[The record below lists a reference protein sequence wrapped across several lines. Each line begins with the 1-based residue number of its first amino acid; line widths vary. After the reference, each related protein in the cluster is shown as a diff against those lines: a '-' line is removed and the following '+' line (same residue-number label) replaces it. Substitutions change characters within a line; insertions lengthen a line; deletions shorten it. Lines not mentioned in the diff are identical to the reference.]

1 MQTFC
6 TGVIA
11 GCLLSLLLPALPPF
25 FLLIAAGAVALSFL
39 CKQYFIAGVSVF
51 ILIWLGQLQ
60 HYQHAQTALFAS
72 TQQYYDVRIVAQRRL
87 DEQAVL
93 LHLIIRQGE
102 AQGYQLHVHWRDAP
116 ATAVGQHWRLALR
129 LRPVSGHR
137 NPHQRSRET
146 QALLQGVL
154 AEGYVDPNM
163 PSILLHHAAPM
174 RQRIISQLAGWTHGL
189 SSAPLLMALTVG
201 ERAFSPDLWLGIQ
214 HSGLGHILT
223 ISGLHIGLVFGW
235 GYAISKILLSRT
247 ALPQREVWQ
256 LCSALVL
263 ALLYAWLAG
272 FAIPT
277 LRAAAALLLVL
288 GSRVLLRPLQGRY
301 AWQLL
306 VAVLL
311 LINPFWALSYS
322 FWLSVLAVGI
332 IIFLAWWLPAMPN
345 GIWAKLRYFCLFH
358 LVLTS
363 LMSLIGAA
371 FFGGIS
377 MLAWLSNLL
386 FVTWCSLVAIP
397 VLLITLCWSL
407 VGLPLAHFGWQLAD
421 MLFRPLYRWLVW
433 SAEQPVWWT
442 VPELNHAVVLL
453 LALAVLI
460 YIALRQTGP
469 PAFMLFATLI
479 IAFYIPRQVQSRII
493 LLDSG
498 QSTVLLAQQAGHT
511 WLYLDAN
518 PAQLEQ
524 LVRYHLLPQL
534 RVQRI
539 HALGPVIIPKVDP
552 DMLPALTLLSGR
564 YPDIRFYT
572 TTPITENS
580 YACQQIVA
588 DFPLLPFT
596 HWPLATADP
605 CVLSTDFAGWQVLL
619 PGRLTRTSEQQLL
632 ASYPYLQADFYLLAD
647 YGRASANSLP
657 WLAHLA
663 PVTLLLS
670 ANQQGA
676 HQYPLRAVQQRI
688 DLLNLPLY
696 HTGQQGA
703 ITLTFTEKSF
713 KILAERSQS
722 DLRWL
727 EKPAE

>member
-25 FLLIAAGAVALSFL
+25 FLLIAVGAFVLSCL
-39 CKQYFIAGVSVF
+39 SKQYFLAGMSIF
-51 ILIWLGQLQ
+51 ILFWLGQLQ
-60 HYQHAQTALFAS
+60 HYQHAQTALLAS

-93 LHLIIRQGE
+93 LHLTIQQGA
-102 AQGYQLHVHWRDAP
+102 AQGYQLHVRWRNAS

-163 PSILLHHAAPM
+163 PSILLHHTTPM

-235 GYAISKILLSRT
+235 GYGLSKIILSRT
-247 ALPQREVWQ
+247 TLKQREVWQ

-277 LRAAAALLLVL
+277 LRAATALLLVL

-306 VAVLL
+306 VAILL

-332 IIFLAWWLPAMPN
+332 IIFLAWWLPAIPN
-345 GIWAKLRYFCLFH
+345 GSWAKLRYFCLFH
-358 LVLTS
+358 LLLTS
-363 LMSLIGAA
+363 LMSLIGVA

-386 FVTWCSLVAIP
+386 FVTWCSVVAIP
-397 VLLITLCWSL
+397 VLLFTLCWSL
-407 VGLPLAHFGWQLAD
+407 LGLPLAHVGWQVAD
-421 MLFRPLYRWLVW
+421 VLFRPLYQWLVW

-442 VPELNHAVVLL
+442 VPELGNAVALL
-453 LALAVLI
+453 LALAVLLC
-460 YIALRQTGP
+460 IALRQTGP
-469 PAFMLFATLI
+469 PAFMLVATLSL
-479 IAFYIPRQVQSRII
+479 ALFIPRQSLSRII

-518 PAQLEQ
+518 PSQLEQ

-539 HALGPVIIPKVDP
+539 NTIGSVIIPQLEP
-552 DMLPALTLLSGR
+552 DMLPALALLSR
-564 YPDIRFYT
+564 HYPEIRFYSS
-572 TTPITENS
+572 TPITDNS
-580 YACQQIVA
+580 YSCQQIVA
-588 DFPLLPFT
+588 DFPERLFT
-596 HWPLATADP
+596 HWSLAATDP
-605 CVLSTDFAGWQVLL
+605 CVLSANFAGWRLLL

-663 PVTLLLS
+663 PVTLLLA

-676 HQYPLRAVQQRI
+676 HQYPLYAVQQRI

-703 ITLTFTEKSF
+703 ITITFSENSF
-713 KILAERSQS
+713 KILAERSHS
-722 DLRWL
+722 GLRWL
-727 EKPAE
+727 EKPTE